1 MADALLKRLQEVDKT
16 WKTTDGT
23 RMLAILYHYITPS
36 FKLTYTN
43 IMYGDAHL
51 IMYVSKSKQCT
62 ITYARFRSHYSNNLY
77 NRQMSFC
84 R

>member
-1 MADALLKRLQEVDKT
+1 MADALLNRLQEVGKT

-36 FKLTYTN
+36 FTLTYTN

-51 IMYVSKSKQCT
+51 IMS
-62 ITYARFRSHYSNNLY
+62 
-77 NRQMSFC
+77 RQRGNQTKDFGQDLGC
-84 R
+84 